1 MFGSISEQRE
11 LTVRFDDERPSSGRL
26 LFEPCPKNQGR
37 SRAID
42 CDHFVE
48 WSGDQFL
55 SEFLIEHRGGRQYPS
70 VLLLNSLPL
79 SRGQDYSD

>member
-11 LTVRFDDERPSSGRL
+11 LTIWLDDEGPSSRRL
-26 LFEPCPKNQGR
+26 LFEPCTENQGR

-42 CDHFVE
+42 CDHLVG

-55 SEFLIEHRGGRQYPS
+55 FQLLIEHR
-70 VLLLNSLPL
+70 
-79 SRGQDYSD
+79 

>member
-1 MFGSISEQRE
+1 MGSFSFVERSPLEMAASVQLCSSSISEQRE
-11 LTVRFDDERPSSGRL
+11 LTVRFDDEGPSSRRL
-26 LFEPCPKNQGR
+26 LFEPLPKNQGR

-55 SEFLIEHRGGRQYPS
+55 SELLIEHR
-70 VLLLNSLPL
+70 
-79 SRGQDYSD
+79 

>member
-1 MFGSISEQRE
+1 MGSFSFVERSPPEWRRGVRLRLGSISEQRE
-11 LTVRFDDERPSSGRL
+11 LTIWFGDKGPSSRRL

-48 WSGDQFL
+48 WSGDHFL
-55 SEFLIEHRGGRQYPS
+55 SDLLIEHR
-70 VLLLNSLPL
+70 
-79 SRGQDYSD
+79 

>member
-1 MFGSISEQRE
+1 MGILLLCCALTTGNAGERSVVFGSISEQRE
-11 LTVRFDDERPSSGRL
+11 LAVRFDDEGPSSRRL

-48 WSGDQFL
+48 WSGGQFL
-55 SEFLIEHRGGRQYPS
+55 SG
-70 VLLLNSLPL
+70 LLLE
-79 SRGQDYSD
+79 RR